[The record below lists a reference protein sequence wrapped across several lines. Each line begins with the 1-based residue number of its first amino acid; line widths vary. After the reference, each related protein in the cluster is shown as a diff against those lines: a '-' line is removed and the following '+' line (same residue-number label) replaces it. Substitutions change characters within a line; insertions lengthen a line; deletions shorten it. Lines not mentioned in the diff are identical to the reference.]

1 MLTPQQIAQQRLA
14 TNKAKQHDPDNLITD
29 KVDLAKALE
38 KKPVTKRFY
47 ARIPNSK
54 FIFEDGTELIFYF
67 GKADITNPQH
77 IRELEAICPPKA
89 NNPNIYTQEAPIL
102 PVKLAGSKIDPNRN
116 AISEADRVR
125 TELSMAGAKV
135 SQETGPIVI
144 GGINSGEGS
153 TIDQELMNAASN
165 AGQTPLGG
173 NAIITEISLDQVDTA
188 NMAGSN
194 S

>member
-1 MLTPQQIAQQRLA
+1 MLTPQQIAQQRLIA
-14 TNKAKQHDPDNLITD
+14 NKAKQAEQTQGNEGFEQEKLP
-29 KVDLAKALE
+29 E
-38 KKPVTKRFY
+38 KKSVTKRFF

-67 GKADITNPQH
+67 GKADISNAQH
-77 IRELEAICPPKA
+77 IRELEAICPPKST
-89 NNPNIYTQEAPIL
+89 NPNIYTQDAPIL
-102 PVKLAGSKIDPNRN
+102 PVKLAGSKVDPNRN
-116 AISEADRVR
+116 AISEAERVR
-125 TELSMAGAKV
+125 TELSMAGSKV

-153 TIDQELMNAASN
+153 TIDQELMSAASN

-173 NAIITEISLDQVDTA
+173 NAIITEIALDQVDTA